1 MTTPRSGRGGPVAF
15 PGERPHEGVP
25 ENGAVTD
32 PLSFFTRAGDDL
44 LPAPL
49 ACSMWSEDQM
59 HGVALS
65 GALAWAAE
73 RCLAEAGRTDLRPA
87 RWAVDLFRPARMVP
101 CTLSAEIEREGR
113 RICLVDV
120 ILSQDGERVARGTA
134 TFLKPSAATDGEVWA
149 PTERPEP
156 PPLDVVPASTRG
168 GGGGG
173 GAAGGGGAGGG
184 GAPPPPRARRGGGGG
199 AGGGPP
205 PAPPAAP
212 AGGGG
217 AAARGAGAAGA
228 RAAAGWSQDF
238 LEHQNAERKTSWSTA
253 VPVVAGEPL
262 TGFQAAAATADG
274 ASMVTNWG
282 TRGIEHINT
291 DITMTLA
298 REPEGVEIG
307 LLATDRVEHEG
318 IAVGTAAVFDRRGPL
333 GTVIVAALANARRT
347 VDLSAV
353 SYSED
358 GRRRS
363 R

>member
-1 MTTPRSGRGGPVAF
+1 M
-15 PGERPHEGVP
+15 
-25 ENGAVTD
+25 TD

-73 RCLAEAGRTDLRPA
+73 RRLADAGRTDLRPA

-134 TFLKPSAATDGEVWA
+134 TFLKPSAATEGEVWA

-156 PPLDVVPASTRG
+156 PPLDVVPASTR
-168 GGGGG
+168 
-173 GAAGGGGAGGG
+173 
-184 GAPPPPRARRGGGGG
+184 PRAPFVRS
-199 AGGGPP
+199 AG
-205 PAPPAAP
+205 
-212 AGGGG
+212 
-217 AAARGAGAAGA
+217 
-228 RAAAGWSQDF
+228 GWSQDF

-282 TRGIEHINT
+282 THGIEHINT

-298 REPEGVEIG
+298 RQPEGVEIG
-307 LLATDRVEHEG
+307 LLATDRVEHDG

-353 SYSED
+353 SYSDD

>member
-1 MTTPRSGRGGPVAF
+1 MPPPLAVAPAAPRRGGPC
-15 PGERPHEGVP
+15 G
-25 ENGAVTD
+25 
-32 PLSFFTRAGDDL
+32 
-44 LPAPL
+44 
-49 ACSMWSEDQM
+49 
-59 HGVALS
+59 
-65 GALAWAAE
+65 
-73 RCLAEAGRTDLRPA
+73 
-87 RWAVDLFRPARMVP
+87 
-101 CTLSAEIEREGR
+101 
-113 RICLVDV
+113 
-120 ILSQDGERVARGTA
+120 
-134 TFLKPSAATDGEVWA
+134 
-149 PTERPEP
+149 
-156 PPLDVVPASTRG
+156 
-168 GGGGG
+168 
-173 GAAGGGGAGGG
+173 
-184 GAPPPPRARRGGGGG
+184 
-199 AGGGPP
+199 
-205 PAPPAAP
+205 
-212 AGGGG
+212 
-217 AAARGAGAAGA
+217 

>member
-134 TFLKPSAATDGEVWA
+134 TFLKPSAATEGEVWA

-156 PPLDVVPASTRG
+156 PPLDVVPASTR
-168 GGGGG
+168 
-173 GAAGGGGAGGG
+173 
-184 GAPPPPRARRGGGGG
+184 PRAPFVRS
-199 AGGGPP
+199 
-205 PAPPAAP
+205 
-212 AGGGG
+212 
-217 AAARGAGAAGA
+217 
-228 RAAAGWSQDF
+228 AAGWSQDF

>member
-156 PPLDVVPASTRG
+156 PPLDVVPASTR
-168 GGGGG
+168 
-173 GAAGGGGAGGG
+173 
-184 GAPPPPRARRGGGGG
+184 PRAPFVR
-199 AGGGPP
+199 P
-205 PAPPAAP
+205 
-212 AGGGG
+212 
-217 AAARGAGAAGA
+217 
-228 RAAAGWSQDF
+228 AAGWSQDF